1 MVQKRNVDKS
11 HTGPAQPKVG
21 SPRAWPTPRPG
32 PDQGKPGRSPGC
44 REGIGLLP
52 QPSSRAD
59 FPSPPALH
67 QHCCPRQ
74 IVFGHRLV
82 ILKLNLGK
90 YASATVYKF
99 WFRSICKSAVYSI
112 SFESIT
118 ATVTHVGFAFTSAD

>member
-52 QPSSRAD
+52 QPSSHADCPPRAT
-59 FPSPPALH
+59 PAPLS
-67 QHCCPRQ
+67 QANSLRSQ
-74 IVFGHRLV
+74 
-82 ILKLNLGK
+82 
-90 YASATVYKF
+90 ASNP
-99 WFRSICKSAVYSI
+99 
-112 SFESIT
+112 
-118 ATVTHVGFAFTSAD
+118 